1 MATMPL
7 TKQAFRET
15 ASRYATG
22 VVVATTISDGADHA
36 MTASSFT
43 TVSLDPM
50 LVLVCVQNDS
60 RFCDALLDSDHRQW
74 AISILPADAQGA
86 ASWFATKGRPL
97 HGQFDRVAHHRG
109 AMTGAILL
117 DSALATMELTLAEQH
132 RAGDHM
138 IVIGEVLSLGCRLD
152 QMGEADQLASHL
164 PLVYWARRYRSL
176 TP

>member
-1 MATMPL
+1 MPL
-7 TKQAFRET
+7 TKKAFREA

-60 RFCDALLDSDHRQW
+60 RFCDALLDSDHQQW
-74 AISILPADAQGA
+74 AISVLPADAQGA

-97 HGQFDRVAHHRG
+97 HGQFDRFAHHRG
-109 AMTGAILL
+109 AATGAIVL
-117 DSALATMELTLAEQH
+117 DSALATMELMVAQTH
-132 RAGDHM
+132 PAGDHM

-152 QMGEADQLASHL
+152 RMGDIDPQPSDL
-164 PLVYWARRYRSL
+164 PLVYWARRYRNL
-176 TP
+176 AP